1 MAQSGVKTLPELE
14 RMGDVCTCG
23 RVRISYIDG
32 DWLPN
37 LDDDKEAERCAAC
50 GCAVP
55 VVVVRFGSDWRAV
68 GEPVR

>member
-14 RMGDVCTCG
+14 RVGDVCTCG
-23 RVRISYIDG
+23 RVRLSYVDG

-37 LDDDKEAERCAAC
+37 LEDSKEPEACAAC

-55 VVVVRFGSDWRAV
+55 VVVVRFGSGLGNSR
-68 GEPVR
+68 